1 VVSELIFGF
10 RGTPLLLRVWLGL
23 DRSSLSWVCDKP
35 GFSGRFCSG
44 DSSVER
50 GMVSSSRIEIEKFN
64 GKNFELWK
72 LKMEDLLVDKEQW
85 IVVDPGTQPTGT
97 QPTGTQSTG
106 TQPTS
111 TQTTS
116 TPPTGMSKEDW
127 EKLDR
132 RARSTIRLCLA
143 DSVLLNV
150 SGESTTK
157 ELWDKLGNLYQSKSL
172 VNKLFLRKKL
182 YHLRMEDG
190 DSVTEHLNAFN
201 TLVSQ
206 LVSVNITIAEEDKC
220 ITLLCSLPD
229 SWDNLVVAIGS
240 TTQSTLKYE
249 DVVASLLSEEMRW
262 KSMDGH
268 STDALFVR
276 GHTQDRNPGKSSG
289 GRSKSTGRSKSPGK
303 SLRKCWKCGKTGH
316 YKKDCKSKKVDKPK
330 GSDSTS
336 STEAK
341 TSTEEGGDVYLAS
354 TGTHADHDVWLI
366 DSGASYHMTPH
377 REWFSEY
384 EKYDGGDVFLGDDS
398 TTKIMGRGRVKLL
411 LKYGR
416 IRTLPGVLHIPKLAR
431 SLISVSKLDDVGVD
445 TVFGK
450 NTCKMV
456 RGAMVLMRGVR
467 CGTLYKLLGSTY
479 TNGCNSSVVLEQ
491 TNKEDKTNTI
501 PEKKTMLWH
510 QRLGHIGEKGL
521 QTLHVKA
528 WLKVCLIALW
538 ILISV
543 NIAYMVNI
551 IE

>member
-1 VVSELIFGF
+1 
-10 RGTPLLLRVWLGL
+10 
-23 DRSSLSWVCDKP
+23 
-35 GFSGRFCSG
+35 
-44 DSSVER
+44 
-50 GMVSSSRIEIEKFN
+50 
-64 GKNFELWK
+64 
-72 LKMEDLLVDKEQW
+72 MEAQDGGPSCRQKTMDHAVDL
-85 IVVDPGTQPTGT
+85 GTQPTGT
-97 QPTGTQSTG
+97 SSTSTQATG
-106 TQPTS
+106 TQPAS

-132 RARSTIRLCLA
+132 RARSTIRLCLS

-182 YHLRMEDG
+182 YHLRMEGG

-220 ITLLCSLPD
+220 ITLLCSLLD

-249 DVVASLLSEEMRW
+249 DVVSSLLSEEMRQ
-262 KSMDGH
+262 KSMDSH
-268 STDALFVR
+268 NTYALFIR
-276 GHTQDRNPGKSSG
+276 GRTQDRNPGKPLG

-303 SLRKCWKCGKTGH
+303 SLRKCWKCGKTWH
-316 YKKDCKSKKVDKPK
+316 YKKDCKSKKVEKPK

-336 STEAK
+336 FTEAK
-341 TSTEEGGDVYLAS
+341 TSTEKGGDVYLAS
-354 TGTHADHDVWLI
+354 TSTHADRDVRLI
-366 DSGASYHMTPH
+366 DSGVSYHMTPH

-398 TTKIMGRGRVKLL
+398 TTKILGRGRVKLL
-411 LKYGR
+411 LKDGR
-416 IRTLPGVLHIPKLAR
+416 IRTLLGVLHIPKLAR
-431 SLISVSKLDDVGVD
+431 SLISVSKMEDAGVD

-450 NTCKMV
+450 GTCKMV
-456 RGAMVLMRGVR
+456 RGAMVFMRGVR

-479 TNGCNSSVVLEQ
+479 TNGCKNSVVLE
-491 TNKEDKTNTI
+491 
-501 PEKKTMLWH
+501 
-510 QRLGHIGEKGL
+510 
-521 QTLHVKA
+521 
-528 WLKVCLIALW
+528 
-538 ILISV
+538 
-543 NIAYMVNI
+543 
-551 IE
+551 